1 MWSKDLDEW
10 LEENSVEGGHNSNG
24 FMVAFIG
31 FFIKLGIHIVTFGVT
46 FILSILWKRYRGP
59 KKYYSQY
66 IYSRNNKFQ
75 NIDEVEYGINK
86 VLKKVGL
93 DLSKN
98 EKALFF
104 IKDYDKGGHGIIL
117 TNHRLIS
124 NLFTPTGNLF
134 KEISHLSKLVAS
146 GDFGEIAEQGA
157 RGKVMKN
164 DIPLDELQNVEWHAD
179 SNLLNEGIENFVLSS
194 DKHLLGQVMNP
205 NPKLYE
211 DFMNAVTDA
220 INNDMKF
227 V

>member
-1 MWSKDLDEW
+1 MWSKDVDEW

-24 FMVAFIG
+24 FLGAFS
-31 FFIKLGIHIVTFGVT
+31 FLIKLGIHIVTFGAT

-59 KKYYSQY
+59 KKYYSDY
-66 IYSRNNKFQ
+66 LYSENNKFK
-75 NIDEVEYGINK
+75 NIDEVKYEINK

-124 NLFTPTGNLF
+124 NLFTPTENVF
-134 KEISHLSKLVAS
+134 KDMSHLSKLVAS
-146 GDFGEIAEQGA
+146 GDFDEIIKLGA
-157 RGKVMKN
+157 KDKVMKN

-194 DKHLLGQVMNP
+194 DKHILGQVMNP
-205 NPKLYE
+205 SAKLYE

-220 INNDMKF
+220 INNDMNI

>member
-1 MWSKDLDEW
+1 
-10 LEENSVEGGHNSNG
+10 
-24 FMVAFIG
+24 MVSPKVLVYKTLYISLAIQIITTLISLHG
-31 FFIKLGIHIVTFGVT
+31 FFIKLGIHVLTFGVT

-75 NIDEVEYGINK
+75 NIDEVKYKINK

-124 NLFTPTGNLF
+124 NLVTPTGNLF

-194 DKHLLGQVMNP
+194 DKTSFRSG
-205 NPKLYE
+205 YE
-211 DFMNAVTDA
+211 SKCKT
-220 INNDMKF
+220 I
-227 V
+227 